1 MAKIKE
7 FLIDKI
13 ANMTQAMLERA
24 SKKHKSVNAYCIFV
38 EGDYY
43 HVLAPHYESEEE
55 ETRVTRKMMDVLISN
70 KEICDAF
77 AKFVM
82 PPARYFEREEKKA
95 AKAARKSA
103 ENGTNV

>member
-1 MAKIKE
+1 MAKIKKI
-7 FLIDKI
+7 LIDDI

-24 SKKHKSVNAYCIFV
+24 IKKHKSINAYCIFV

-43 HVLAPHYESEEE
+43 HVLTPHYESKEE
-55 ETRVTRKMMDVLISN
+55 ETRVTRKMMDVLIQN

-82 PPARYFEREEKKA
+82 PPARYYERKEKKA
-95 AKAARKSA
+95 TKAARKST
-103 ENGTNV
+103 ENGTM